1 MKPMVH
7 LEVLCEIFQMYHLV
21 YQFEQREIDR
31 SLVKKLRIR
40 RIRVDFRSQ
49 KLFSCSAVEI
59 SVTNYKFFLKQL
71 LFCFFICLNT

>member
-31 SLVKKLRIR
+31 SLVKKLRIT

-49 KLFSCSAVEI
+49 KFVFLFGSGDLSH
-59 SVTNYKFFLKQL
+59 
-71 LFCFFICLNT
+71 

>member
-7 LEVLCEIFQMYHLV
+7 VEVLCEIFQMYHLV

-31 SLVKKLRIR
+31 SLVKKLRIT

-49 KLFSCSAVEI
+49 KFVFLFGS
-59 SVTNYKFFLKQL
+59 
-71 LFCFFICLNT
+71 

>member
-21 YQFEQREIDR
+21 YQFEQREVDR
-31 SLVKKLRIR
+31 SLVKKLRIT

-49 KLFSCSAVEI
+49 KLFSCLAVEI
-59 SVTNYKFFLKQL
+59 
-71 LFCFFICLNT
+71 